1 MPPEV
6 QALGHPRDAKLEHP
20 TSQWQPSPLGNS
32 TKVWRGASP
41 LASHAADANA
51 PPPLRAEP
59 LQIAMPPEAVC
70 VVLCKIVHCH

>member
-20 TSQWQPSPLGNS
+20 TSEWQPSPQGTS

-51 PPPLRAEP
+51 PPPSAP
-59 LQIAMPPEAVC
+59 GCPGCAGGTGGDADAG
-70 VVLCKIVHCH
+70 